1 MFKKELLT
9 TFIDSRGTQTGC
21 PVRSLETETGNPG
34 KLPVRRRE
42 LSPGYKLTRLKLVVH
57 VNDGHLLGIGI
68 LHCHGSLLQLGGQSG
83 YIPRLN
89 K

>member
-9 TFIDSRGTQTGC
+9 TFIDSRVTRSGC
-21 PVRSLETETGNPG
+21 PVRSLATETGNPG

-57 VNDGHLLGIGI
+57 VGGHLLGFGL